1 MCVRELMSRS
11 VNTKHFVWFFF
22 SRFSRVF
29 SLSLSFAIW
38 NPTQKDKPTTCT
50 YKSLFKKINIEPW
63 IKRMTFANRRRMSEK
78 VKSNNNNKNDEFS
91 LLLLFCVCVHLFS
104 YSVDVFARI
113 NSQWHGMFVIKRWNS
128 AECDASSMGRN
139 MKRDATAAVVVVQ
152 KKNRSNIWIAFSVHA

>member
-1 MCVRELMSRS
+1 
-11 VNTKHFVWFFF
+11 
-22 SRFSRVF
+22 
-29 SLSLSFAIW
+29 
-38 NPTQKDKPTTCT
+38 
-50 YKSLFKKINIEPW
+50 
-63 IKRMTFANRRRMSEK
+63 MSEK

-152 KKNRSNIWIAFSVHA
+152 KKNRSNI